1 MRFYTVTELRADA
14 PRIISELEETRK
26 EVVITKRGKPV
37 ALIRLIEEGEFQLKP
52 LIKKG
57 GKRGKSKRRI

>member
-14 PRIISELEETRK
+14 PRIISELEETGK

-37 ALIRLIEEGEFQLKP
+37 ALIRLLEEGEFQLKP
-52 LIKKG
+52 PKKG
-57 GKRGKSKRRI
+57 GEHDKNKRSL